1 MHSSICAAGILRTFA
16 DIDMS
21 PFHFSPDDSCD
32 ALIFDCDGT
41 LVNTAKVHLA
51 GYNAALIE
59 YGTTMAWEWYS
70 SRLGIPARDLLLL
83 FAAEFNVDLQIER
96 AMEIYADA
104 FHDNLGLVTEVA
116 SVAALART
124 YYTKLPLAVASNGNR
139 DHVRASLGGV
149 RLLQLFDVIVGRE
162 QVEHGKPAPDLY
174 LEAARRLN
182 VAPERCVVFED
193 SREGIEAARRAG
205 MRAFDVSFALANE
218 DAESSG
224 TK

>member
-1 MHSSICAAGILRTFA
+1 M
-16 DIDMS
+16 
-21 PFHFSPDDSCD
+21 FHFSPDDSCG

-51 GYNAALIE
+51 GYNAALAE
-59 YGTTMAWEWYS
+59 HGSTMAWEWYS

-96 AMEIYADA
+96 AMQIYASA
-104 FHDNLGLVTEVA
+104 FHDNLGLVTEVK
-116 SVAALART
+116 SVADLARAYHT
-124 YYTKLPLAVASNGNR
+124 RLPLAVASNGNS
-139 DHVRASLGGV
+139 DHVRASLNGV
-149 RLLQLFDVIVGRE
+149 DLLQLFDVIVGRE
-162 QVEHGKPAPDLY
+162 QVEHGKPSPDLY

-205 MRAFDVSFALANE
+205 MRAYDVSFASANE
-218 DAESSG
+218 EVDSSG
-224 TK
+224 